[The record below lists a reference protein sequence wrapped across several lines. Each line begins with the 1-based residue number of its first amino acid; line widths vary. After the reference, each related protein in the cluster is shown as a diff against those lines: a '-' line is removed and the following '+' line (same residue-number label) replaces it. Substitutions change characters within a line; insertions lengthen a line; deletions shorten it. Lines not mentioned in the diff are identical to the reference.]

1 MLSWSDPAFPQVIE
15 SDFSQDQEE
24 RSSAEDESAGEL
36 AGRKDSVSAGQECF
50 TKLNDLRVAKAMTR
64 AENPLIRAA
73 QIQGCEALSRF
84 EN

>member
-1 MLSWSDPAFPQVIE
+1 MGMPEAIE

-24 RSSAEDESAGEL
+24 RSSAADESAGEL
-36 AGRKDSVSAGQECF
+36 AGLKDSVSAGQQCLA
-50 TKLNDLRVAKAMTR
+50 KLNDLCVAKAMTR

-73 QIQGCEALSRF
+73 EMQGWETFSRF